1 MHTSV
6 DNFHKGAIYQ
16 SSSRGDVK
24 YNKVQIQII
33 MSPNVKSVII
43 AYRDF
48 DSFNIFKKDMNIFE
62 LMVAKNQHIFEFEVN
77 INDNDPTFIRP
88 IYVLLIPRQA
98 SLPIYKHISFFEF
111 NSNFVMLSDSS
122 IILLGDLNRFIPR
135 FIRSSSP
142 KNLKENEK
150 KEYTNLLNTLL
161 EIGYISI

>member
-62 LMVAKNQHIFEFEVN
+62 LMVAKNQHIFEFV
-77 INDNDPTFIRP
+77 
-88 IYVLLIPRQA
+88 
-98 SLPIYKHISFFEF
+98 HH
-111 NSNFVMLSDSS
+111 
-122 IILLGDLNRFIPR
+122 
-135 FIRSSSP
+135 
-142 KNLKENEK
+142 
-150 KEYTNLLNTLL
+150 
-161 EIGYISI
+161 